1 LKLLRLQKK
10 NFEINQINLQMEKFK
25 QANIEAN
32 TLINKLNGDIKDKK
46 TDIFRYLEQILINV
60 NIEYIIL
67 FIYGRLEKKINQLTD
82 EYNLKLQVSEKMI
95 ENLKVIHKDLIFN
108 TSNYN

>member
-108 TSNYN
+108 TSNCN